1 MPHLDY
7 GNVIWRSASKTHL
20 DVIQKLQNRAGRI
33 ILKVKST
40 EHKSISEIHDILNW
54 DTLENRCTKHI
65 YSMIYKILHDMAPDY
80 LKYFFF
86 LID

>member
-1 MPHLDY
+1 MLVQASHQIYLLSLHHLPF
-7 GNVIWRSASKTHL
+7 KTHL
-20 DVIQKLQNRAGRI
+20 DVLQKLQNRAGRI

-80 LKYFFF
+80 
-86 LID
+86 